1 VRFGPVCLIV
11 ATLASSSALAQT
23 APTNSSAAPA
33 SSPTEGCGSFKEFA
47 TTSCPLTWHGI
58 TIFGTYDIG
67 VGWVSHGLPVNPNNY
82 EGESLVN
89 RNGNESRWLIAPNN
103 LSQTG
108 LGIKGKEQFMDGW
121 YVVFNASTGIN
132 PQSGQMANAS
142 ATDIAN
148 NGLPRGSYSEAIDG
162 VRAGQPF
169 NDEFYG
175 GASSDSLGTLTFGR
189 QRALGTDA
197 MLAYDPAS
205 GSYAFSYIGYNGTM
219 AGGGDTEDTRWDDAA
234 KYRVAYGP
242 VHFGAMYKFA
252 DGSGGC
258 YSATTGWSAATCT
271 PEEAHN
277 TAYGVDFGG
286 EYDHFSADVVYQ
298 HYNQA
303 ISVLNPLLGAQSPSQ
318 PYQNTVNS
326 INTNQIT
333 GTNLISPDNT
343 LYGIVTDN
351 SALMV
356 ALRYTWDPLKFYAGY
371 EHIHQTNP
379 ANPLG
384 VGASDQGGYFLSGVE
399 DNNLDSPKIVQI
411 WWTGVKFSL
420 DPKTD
425 ITAAWYHQLQND
437 FRLPSTCSATA
448 GFRSSCAGTLNE
460 LSLYV
465 DHHFTKRFDTFAGV
479 AYSDVSGGL
488 AIAIPHGPGVPYYHN
503 NNIAPVIGGRF
514 AF

>member
-1 VRFGPVCLIV
+1 MRFGHTCLFV
-11 ATLASSSALAQT
+11 ATLVSGAALAQT
-23 APTNSSAAPA
+23 APSNSTAAA
-33 SSPTEGCGSFKEFA
+33 AAAATEGCGSFQEFA
-47 TTSCPLTWHGI
+47 STACPLTWHGI
-58 TIFGTYDIG
+58 TIFGTYDAGI
-67 VGWVSHGLPVNPNNY
+67 GWVSHGLPTNPNNY
-82 EGESLVN
+82 EGEALVN
-89 RNGNESRWLIAPNN
+89 RNGNESRWLVTPNN

-108 LGIKGKEQFMDGW
+108 LGIKGKEEFLDGW
-121 YVVFNASTGIN
+121 SVVFNASTGIN
-132 PQSGQMANAS
+132 PNSGQMANAS

-162 VRAGQPF
+162 ARAGQPF
-169 NDEFYG
+169 NDEIYG
-175 GASSDSLGTLTFGR
+175 GVASNYLGTLSFGR

-197 MLAYDPAS
+197 MLTYDPAG

-219 AGGGDTEDTRWDDAA
+219 AGGGDTENTRWDDAT
-234 KYRVAYGP
+234 KYRVSYGP

-258 YSATTGWSAATCT
+258 YSASATWSAANCT
-271 PEEAHN
+271 PEDAHN

-286 EYDHFSADVVYQ
+286 EYDNFSADVVYQ

-303 ISVLNPLLGAQSPSQ
+303 ISVLNPLLGAQSPTQ
-318 PYQNTVNS
+318 PYQSTVNS

-333 GTNLISPDNT
+333 GANLISPDNT

-356 ALRYTWDPLKFYAGY
+356 ALKYTWDPLKFFAGY

-379 ANPLG
+379 AHPLG

-399 DNNLDSPKIVQI
+399 DNNLDSPKVVQI
-411 WWTGVKFSL
+411 WWTGVKYAFDSQ
-420 DPKTD
+420 TD
-425 ITAAWYHQLQND
+425 LTAAWYHQLQND
-437 FRLPSTCSATA
+437 FRIPSTCSAAA

-460 LSLYV
+460 LSLYA
-465 DHHFTKRFDTFAGV
+465 DHHFTKRFDVYAGV

-488 AIAIPHGPGVPYYHN
+488 GIAIPHGPGVPYYHN
-503 NNIAPVIGGRF
+503 NNTAPTLGGRF
-514 AF
+514 SF